1 MNEEF
6 YKGKD
11 DVMLDE
17 LSTFF
22 LAGMKT
28 IQLTTANT
36 IMYLTELP
44 ELRERLLNEITPV
57 MQAAA
62 ENIIEDLTYE
72 KV

>member
-1 MNEEF
+1 
-6 YKGKD
+6 
-11 DVMLDE
+11 
-17 LSTFF
+17 
-22 LAGMKT
+22 
-28 IQLTTANT
+28 
-36 IMYLTELP
+36 MYLTELP

>member
-1 MNEEF
+1 MTEEF
-6 YKGKD
+6 YKGRD
-11 DVMLDE
+11 DMMLDE

-28 IQLTTANT
+28 VQLTTANT
-36 IMYLTELP
+36 IMYLAELP
-44 ELRERLLNEITPV
+44 EFRQRLLNEITPV
-57 MQAAA
+57 MQAVA

>member
-1 MNEEF
+1 MI
-6 YKGKD
+6 
-11 DVMLDE
+11 DE

-36 IMYLTELP
+36 IMYLAELP
-44 ELRERLLNEITPV
+44 EFRQRLLNEITPV
-57 MQAAA
+57 MQAVA